1 MSEKKQIIVIKIGSS
16 VLFTHRGK
24 LDEYRIAHIANQ
36 IVFLKRQNIG
46 VVLVVS
52 GAVACGSGFIDISA
66 GDMTLRSAA
75 AGMGQAVI
83 TSAFYNIFADKQLKI
98 AQMLLTED
106 FFISPQQR
114 ENLKNILKLYI
125 ESGIIPFIN
134 ENDVLDLNSFGGN
147 DLLAA
152 RIAILLRASKLMI
165 LSSYEKSYFGI
176 GGEETKLKALE
187 LAAGN
192 AIKTDIADGKIKN
205 IILNSLL

>member
-1 MSEKKQIIVIKIGSS
+1 MKKTVVIKIGSS
-16 VLFTHRGK
+16 VIMTKRNK
-24 LDEYRIAHIANQ
+24 LDEYRIAHIADQ
-36 IVFLKRQNIG
+36 IELLIKQNVG

-52 GAVACGSGFIDISA
+52 GAVACGSSFIDISPQ
-66 GDMTLRSAA
+66 DITLRSAA

-98 AQMLLTED
+98 AQMLLTKD
-106 FFISPQQR
+106 FFTSRKQR

-125 ESGIIPFIN
+125 ESGVIPFIN

-147 DLLAA
+147 DFLAA
-152 RIAILLRASKLMI
+152 RIAILLGVSKLMI

-176 GGEETKLKALE
+176 GGEETKLEAAE
-187 LAAGN
+187 LAADH